1 MQAQQVS
8 TYYSFMKMNMLDKFL
23 IEYYDRF
30 SENSS
35 IFTVSNAEENKFVK
49 II

>member
-8 TYYSFMKMNMLDKFL
+8 TYYSFMGMNMLDKFL
-23 IEYYDRF
+23 IEYYNRF
-30 SENSS
+30 NEDSS
-35 IFTVSNAEENKFVK
+35 IFTVSNTEDNKFVK